1 MNLVLLYKTFVMNL
15 LSYDSLYLLMSGK
28 LENTENSALADWLHS
43 VFFNSWPATDKGFIL
58 SSLADSANFFHQK
71 VEFFIFF

>member
-1 MNLVLLYKTFVMNL
+1 
-15 LSYDSLYLLMSGK
+15 MSGK

-58 SSLADSANFFHQK
+58 SSFANSANFFIKNQSFL
-71 VEFFIFF
+71 FFFDTTYTNNH

>member
-1 MNLVLLYKTFVMNL
+1 
-15 LSYDSLYLLMSGK
+15 MSGK

-71 VEFFIFF
+71 VEFFTFF